1 MDNDSSTTDGNSH
14 GDNFTIF
21 PNSKKQS
28 LKQKLRLAGWRETTA
43 FIEPDDSAEGVSEKQ
58 SPAAKRKPEQRERD
72 LIVGWR
78 QHNVK
83 APDDSDARELLSHIA
98 QVIKSKKIRKII
110 RAALA
115 DPELIV
121 IGRRVRR
128 LRGEAGDQVRKLLC
142 L

>member
-1 MDNDSSTTDGNSH
+1 MDNGSSTTNGKSH
-14 GDNFTIF
+14 GDGFTIF
-21 PNSKKQS
+21 PNSEKKS
-28 LKQKLRLAGWRETTA
+28 LKQELRLAGWRETTA
-43 FIEPDDSAEGVSEKQ
+43 FIEPDDGVEGASVQQ
-58 SPAAKRKPEQRERD
+58 SPEAKRKTEQRERD
-72 LIVGWR
+72 LIEGWR

-83 APDDSDARELLSHIA
+83 APDDADARELLSHIA
-98 QVIKSKKIRKII
+98 QAIKSKKVRKIV